1 MRKGIA
7 LLLTFIVFTINAHS
21 YNFLNILSTDNHTI
35 FLNDSGI
42 IFSVGSNLYGQLGIG
57 YSSDYEKFSKIEC
70 KAYFVSIAVGENHN
84 LALDSD
90 GFIWGWGSNEYLQ
103 LSCDLKHDEKNIL
116 NIYTSPIKLNN
127 EKWVKIY
134 ACGNLS
140 FGIKEDGS
148 LWGWGKTNYIE
159 MGKWSNST
167 NEIKH
172 PNNLKWKEIFL
183 YEDYFIAVDDQNE
196 LWTWGSINQ
205 IESYSF
211 FDLYTKNNS
220 FYDVY
225 KFDLQNS
232 KKIKI
237 SKYNFIEIDN
247 QINIYGYSVIKPKQ
261 ILKNFLIDIDNHNL
275 DSKSF
280 HERKIEKINKITK
293 IYQGYFINQN
303 EIFNKILAL
312 ETNPSQRICYTLIEN
327 KNGVILWTNGK
338 RHNIQ
343 NINIK
348 NIWTSN
354 VIFLEDINNRIYVI
368 GYNKNN
374 RLGINVNEDNFLFL
388 ETLAL

>member
-140 FGIKEDGS
+140 FGI
-148 LWGWGKTNYIE
+148 
-159 MGKWSNST
+159 
-167 NEIKH
+167 
-172 PNNLKWKEIFL
+172 
-183 YEDYFIAVDDQNE
+183 
-196 LWTWGSINQ
+196 
-205 IESYSF
+205 
-211 FDLYTKNNS
+211 
-220 FYDVY
+220 
-225 KFDLQNS
+225 
-232 KKIKI
+232 
-237 SKYNFIEIDN
+237 
-247 QINIYGYSVIKPKQ
+247 
-261 ILKNFLIDIDNHNL
+261 
-275 DSKSF
+275 
-280 HERKIEKINKITK
+280 
-293 IYQGYFINQN
+293 
-303 EIFNKILAL
+303 
-312 ETNPSQRICYTLIEN
+312 
-327 KNGVILWTNGK
+327 
-338 RHNIQ
+338 
-343 NINIK
+343 
-348 NIWTSN
+348 
-354 VIFLEDINNRIYVI
+354 
-368 GYNKNN
+368 YNKPQ
-374 RLGINVNEDNFLFL
+374 I
-388 ETLAL
+388 